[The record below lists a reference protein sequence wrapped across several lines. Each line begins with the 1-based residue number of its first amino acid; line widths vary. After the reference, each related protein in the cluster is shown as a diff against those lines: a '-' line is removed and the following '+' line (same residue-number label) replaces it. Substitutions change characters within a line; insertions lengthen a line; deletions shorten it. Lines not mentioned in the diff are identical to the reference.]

1 MARSTRRRAHPLM
14 VVVAL
19 AIIAPGILAD
29 GRALTARPRPDAP
42 PSLDVFLGAVRR
54 ATPLTARILAA
65 GAPPALVFYRATAA
79 LYPRRVYSAFPTD
92 YAHSAT
98 APAVDWPTLARRARH
113 DGEAYVLLW
122 SQQPHVHAVGAIVA
136 RGDAGELVRVTP

>member
-1 MARSTRRRAHPLM
+1 MARATRRRAHPLM
-14 VVVAL
+14 VLVAL
-19 AIIAPGILAD
+19 ALIAPGILAD

-42 PSLDVFLGAVRR
+42 PSLDLFLGAVRR
-54 ATPLTARILAA
+54 ATPPTARILAA

-92 YAHSAT
+92 YAHSTT

-113 DGEAYVLLW
+113 NGAAYVLLW
-122 SQQPHVHAVGAIVA
+122 SRPLHAVGVIVA
-136 RGDAGELVRVTP
+136 RGDAGELVRVAP

>member
-14 VVVAL
+14 VLVAL

-29 GRALTARPRPDAP
+29 GHALTARPQPDAP
-42 PSLDVFLGAVRR
+42 PSLDLFLGAVRR
-54 ATPLTARILAA
+54 ATPTTARILAA
-65 GAPPALVFYRATAA
+65 GAPAALVFYRATTA

-98 APAVDWPTLARRARH
+98 APAADWLMLARRARR
-113 DGEAYVLLW
+113 DGADYVLLW
-122 SQQPHVHAVGAIVA
+122 SRPLHVAGTIVA
-136 RGDAGELVRVTP
+136 RGAGGLLGRVTP

>member
-1 MARSTRRRAHPLM
+1 MARATRRRAHPLM
-14 VVVAL
+14 VLVAL

-42 PSLDVFLGAVRR
+42 PSLDLFLGAVRR
-54 ATPLTARILAA
+54 ATPPTARILAA

-92 YAHSAT
+92 YAHSTT

-113 DGEAYVLLW
+113 NGAAYVLLW
-122 SQQPHVHAVGAIVA
+122 SRPLHAVGVIVA
-136 RGDAGELVRVTP
+136 RGDAGELVRVAP

>member
-1 MARSTRRRAHPLM
+1 MARATRRRAHPLM
-14 VVVAL
+14 VLVAL

-42 PSLDVFLGAVRR
+42 PSLDLFLGAVRR
-54 ATPLTARILAA
+54 ATPPTARILAA

-92 YAHSAT
+92 YAHSTT
-98 APAVDWPTLARRARH
+98 APVVDWPTLARRARH
-113 DGEAYVLLW
+113 DGAGYVLLW
-122 SQQPHVHAVGAIVA
+122 SRPLHAVGVIVA
-136 RGDAGELVRVTP
+136 RGDAGELVRVAP

>member
-1 MARSTRRRAHPLM
+1 MARATRRRAHPLM
-14 VVVAL
+14 VLVAL
-19 AIIAPGILAD
+19 ALVAPGILAD

-42 PSLDVFLGAVRR
+42 PSLDLFLGAVRR
-54 ATPLTARILAA
+54 ATPPTARILAA

-92 YAHSAT
+92 YAHSTT

-113 DGEAYVLLW
+113 NGAAYVLLW
-122 SQQPHVHAVGAIVA
+122 SRPLHAVGVIVA
-136 RGDAGELVRVTP
+136 RGDAGELVRVAP